1 MTTKQTYGNYNLVFI
16 KIMQFFYIR
25 NLILL
30 FKFNMKRSAGC
41 VIYELI
47 SLERFANIELKD
59 KQLNCKIPQRLI
71 KLMKM

>member
-1 MTTKQTYGNYNLVFI
+1 
-16 KIMQFFYIR
+16 
-25 NLILL
+25 
-30 FKFNMKRSAGC
+30 MKRSAGC

>member
-16 KIMQFFYIR
+16 KIMQFFQIR

-30 FKFNMKRSAGC
+30 LKFNMKRSAGC